1 MCIRD
6 SSALT
11 RPARQIVEN
20 AGEEGSVVVGK
31 LMENPGDFGFGY
43 DASTGEYKDL
53 IAAGVLDPFKVVR
66 TALQDASGVASLL
79 TTSECCIVEAPE
91 EKPAPMPGMGGGMGG
106 MGGVNLADLF
116 GAQFANF
123 DMGPGTGSTH
133 FYGPGTSFRFG

>member
-1 MCIRD
+1 MSIVR
-6 SSALT
+6 SALT

-106 MGGVNLADLF
+106 MGG
-116 GAQFANF
+116 
-123 DMGPGTGSTH
+123 MG
-133 FYGPGTSFRFG
+133 F